1 MRDYFKN
8 LYIDSRDSFYRLLEN
23 AIVNENK
30 MFVVTANPE
39 TFMVAQK
46 RSDFDEILKKN
57 STIIV
62 PDGIG
67 VLKAARFLSIPVKE
81 KITGVEIASFLL
93 NAANKV
99 GKRVYLYGAKENVV
113 QALVDRIS
121 LKFPDITVVGFQN
134 GYDKNEDIVFQDIL
148 DKKPDIILV
157 ALGIP
162 KQELL
167 IDKYYERFE
176 KGIFVGVGGSFDVL
190 SGCKKRAPEIFIKLN
205 IEWMY
210 RILSEPKRIKRF
222 IQSNV
227 VFVLKVMKLKRES
240 RKK

>member
-1 MRDYFKN
+1 MRDYFNN
-8 LYIDSRDSFYRLLEN
+8 LYTGSCESFYRQLKDSM
-23 AIVNENK
+23 VNENK

-39 TFMVAQK
+39 TFMIAQK
-46 RSDFDEILKKN
+46 NFSFDEVLKKD

-67 VLKAARFLSIPVKE
+67 ILKAAKLLSVPVKE
-81 KITGVEIASFLL
+81 KITGVDIASFLL
-93 NAANKV
+93 ETANQDK
-99 GKRVYLYGAKENVV
+99 KSVYLYGAKENVV
-113 QALVDRIS
+113 QTLFDRIR
-121 LKFPDITVVGFQN
+121 LKFPDITVAGFQN
-134 GYDKNEDIVFQDIL
+134 GYEKNEDIVFEDIL
-148 DKKPDIILV
+148 DKKPDVILV

-167 IDKYYERFE
+167 IDKYYERFG

-190 SGCKKRAPEIFIKLN
+190 SGCKKRAPKIFIKLN
-205 IEWMY
+205 MEWLY

-222 IQSNV
+222 IKSNV
-227 VFVLKVMKLKRES
+227 VFILKVMKLKRES